1 MRIKSKYIHEGQIQN
16 AEKIIF
22 LDIVMDTFCV
32 DLVIYEHQR
41 KGCIIS
47 NACI

>member
-1 MRIKSKYIHEGQIQN
+1 MRIKSKYIHDGQIQN
-16 AEKIIF
+16 AGKNIF

-32 DLVIYEHQR
+32 DLVVYEHQS
-41 KGCIIS
+41 KGCSIS